1 MAALFQVDKYILA
14 VCIGGRLMAG
24 LRDVS
29 VLLEPKIVRSIRLTE
44 LLVAQLC
51 TYSMLSALC
60 FAYPLYLFDYSG
72 SSTLYGAVA
81 AIAFIPGVLATPVG
95 GILAD
100 RGRQREVLVALG
112 IALMTASLLSIP
124 MKRSLPLVVVVAAI
138 LCVQYGVQSLLKPML
153 QIETVRMAGE
163 KKVERATALV
173 SQVTM
178 VSNILGPVV
187 GTAVYG
193 CFGIDALCT
202 TASVAFAMSALL
214 FGGALKQN
222 ASSETMGDGATR
234 MTCRNDFRES
244 IRYLL
249 AAVLNL
255 ALVGLTIG
263 APIIVTKHLGM
274 QSSRVGVVEVA
285 LGLGGLTGSGLVS
298 IWPHRFS
305 LNGICRYVA
314 MICFGVVPIFV
325 TLLFGADVCVFTVF
339 TVGSAWV
346 MVWAAIASVEI
357 IAFVQ
362 RAAPTELCG
371 KVLSVVYT
379 VLSCATP
386 IGQLVYGL
394 AYDRWTPAIVFAGML
409 AVLTLTTALFY
420 RLKSRLWRLS

>member
-1 MAALFQVDKYILA
+1 
-14 VCIGGRLMAG
+14 MAG
-24 LRDVS
+24 MRRSGVS
-29 VLLEPKIVRSIRLTE
+29 LTQKTVRSIRLFG

-60 FAYPLYLFDYSG
+60 FAYPLYLFDCSG

-124 MKRSLPLVVVVAAI
+124 MKRSLPLAVVVVAI

-163 KKVERATALV
+163 GKVERATALV
-173 SQVTM
+173 SQSTM

-193 CFGIDALCT
+193 CFGIDTLCA
-202 TASVAFAMSALL
+202 TASVTFAISALL
-214 FGGALKQN
+214 FGGALRQN

-234 MTCRNDFRES
+234 TTCRNDFRES
-244 IRYLL
+244 IRYLLQNASLVAVILL

-274 QSSRVGVVEVA
+274 QSSFVGIIEVA
-285 LGLGGLTGSGLVS
+285 MGLGGLVGSGLVG

-305 LNGICRYVA
+305 FKGICRYVA
-314 MICFGVVPIFV
+314 MICLGVVPIIV
-325 TLLFGADVCVFTVF
+325 TLLSGPDEFAFVALAA
-339 TVGSAWV
+339 GSAWV
-346 MVWAAIASVEI
+346 MAWASIASVEI
-357 IAFVQ
+357 VSFVQ
-362 RAAPTELCG
+362 RSAPKELCG
-371 KVLSVVYT
+371 KVLALVYMM
-379 VLSCATP
+379 LSCATP

-394 AYDRWTPAIVFAGML
+394 AYDRWAPAIVFADML
-409 AVLTLTTALFY
+409 GVLTLMTALFY
-420 RLKSRLWRLS
+420 RLKSRLGRLS

>member
-1 MAALFQVDKYILA
+1 
-14 VCIGGRLMAG
+14 MAG
-24 LRDVS
+24 LRGVGVS
-29 VLLEPKIVRSIRLTE
+29 LKSKTVRSIRFAE

-60 FAYPLYLFDYSG
+60 FAYPLYLFDCSG

-81 AIAFIPGVLATPVG
+81 AIAFIPGVLATPIG

-124 MKRSLPLVVVVAAI
+124 MKRSLPLAVVVVAI

-193 CFGIDALCT
+193 CFGIDALCA
-202 TASVAFAMSALL
+202 TASATFAISALL
-214 FGGALKQN
+214 FGGALKRN
-222 ASSETMGDGATR
+222 ALSGMIGDSTTCSA
-234 MTCRNDFRES
+234 CRNDFRES
-244 IRYLL
+244 IRYLLQNASLVAVILL

-274 QSSRVGVVEVA
+274 RSSFVGIIEVA
-285 LGLGGLTGSGLVS
+285 MGLGGLVGSGLVG

-314 MICFGVVPIFV
+314 MICLGVVPIIV

-339 TVGSAWV
+339 AVGSAWV
-346 MVWAAIASVEI
+346 MVWTAIASVEI
-357 IAFVQ
+357 IALVQ
-362 RAAPTELCG
+362 LAAPTELCG

-420 RLKSRLWRLS
+420 RLKSRLWRLI

>member
-1 MAALFQVDKYILA
+1 
-14 VCIGGRLMAG
+14 MAG

-29 VLLEPKIVRSIRLTE
+29 ASLESKTVRSIRLTK

-51 TYSMLSALC
+51 AYSMLSALC
-60 FAYPLYLFDYSG
+60 FACPLYLFDCSG

-100 RGRQREVLVALG
+100 RGRHRGVLVVLG
-112 IALMTASLLSIP
+112 IVPMAASLLFIP
-124 MKRSLPLVVVVAAI
+124 MKRSLPLAIVVAAM
-138 LCVQYGVQSLLKPML
+138 LCVQYGIQSLLKPML
-153 QIETVRMAGE
+153 QIETVRMTGPE
-163 KKVERATALV
+163 KVERATALV
-173 SQVTM
+173 SQITM
-178 VSNILGPVV
+178 ASNILGPVV

-193 CFGIDALCT
+193 CFGIDALCA
-202 TASVAFAMSALL
+202 TASVTFAISALL

-222 ASSETMGDGATR
+222 ASSETMGDCATR
-234 MTCRNDFRES
+234 TTCRNDFRES
-244 IRYLL
+244 IRYLLQNSSLVAVILL

-274 QSSRVGVVEVA
+274 QSSCVGIVEVA
-285 LGLGGLTGSGLVS
+285 LGLGGLTGSGLVG

-314 MICFGVVPIFV
+314 MICFGVVPNIV
-325 TLLFGADVCVFTVF
+325 TLLSGPDELAFAALAA
-339 TVGSAWV
+339 GSTWV
-346 MVWAAIASVEI
+346 MAWASITSVEI
-357 IAFVQ
+357 VSFVQ
-362 RAAPTELCG
+362 RSAPKKLCG
-371 KVLSVVYT
+371 KVLALVYMT
-379 VLSCATP
+379 LSCATP
-386 IGQLVYGL
+386 IGQLIYGL

>member
-1 MAALFQVDKYILA
+1 
-14 VCIGGRLMAG
+14 MAG

-29 VLLEPKIVRSIRLTE
+29 VLLEPNIVRSIRLTE

-60 FAYPLYLFDYSG
+60 FAYPLYLFDCSG
-72 SSTLYGAVA
+72 SSTLYGAVVA
-81 AIAFIPGVLATPVG
+81 TAFMPGVLATPAG

-100 RGRQREVLVALG
+100 RGRHREVLVALG

-124 MKRSLPLVVVVAAI
+124 MKRSLPLAVVVVAI

-163 KKVERATALV
+163 EKVERATALV
-173 SQVTM
+173 SQMTM

-193 CFGIDALCT
+193 CFGIDTLCT
-202 TASVAFAMSALL
+202 TASVAFAISALL
-214 FGGALKQN
+214 FGSALKQN

-234 MTCRNDFRES
+234 TTCRNDFRES
-244 IRYLL
+244 IRYLLQNASLVAVILL

-274 QSSRVGVVEVA
+274 QSSFVGIIEVA
-285 LGLGGLTGSGLVS
+285 MGLGGLVGSGLVG

-305 LNGICRYVA
+305 FKGICRYVA
-314 MICFGVVPIFV
+314 MICLGVVPIIV
-325 TLLFGADVCVFTVF
+325 TLLSGPDEFAFVALAA
-339 TVGSAWV
+339 GSAWV
-346 MVWAAIASVEI
+346 MAWASIASVEI
-357 IAFVQ
+357 VSFVQ
-362 RAAPTELCG
+362 RSAPKELCG
-371 KVLSVVYT
+371 KVLALVYMM
-379 VLSCATP
+379 LSCATP

-394 AYDRWTPAIVFAGML
+394 AYDRWAPAIVFADML
-409 AVLTLTTALFY
+409 GVLTLMTALFY

>member
-1 MAALFQVDKYILA
+1 MRRISVSLA
-14 VCIGGRLMAG
+14 
-24 LRDVS
+24 
-29 VLLEPKIVRSIRLTE
+29 PKTVRSIRLFG

-51 TYSMLSALC
+51 AYSMLSALC
-60 FAYPLYLFDYSG
+60 FACPLYLFDCSG

-100 RGRQREVLVALG
+100 RGRRRGVLVVLG
-112 IALMTASLLSIP
+112 IVLMAASLLFIP
-124 MKRSLPLVVVVAAI
+124 MKRSLPLAVVVAAM
-138 LCVQYGVQSLLKPML
+138 LCVQYGIQSLLKPML
-153 QIETVRMAGE
+153 QIEAVCMTGQE
-163 KKVERATALV
+163 KVERATALV
-173 SQVTM
+173 SQIIM
-178 VSNILGPVV
+178 MSNILGPVV

-193 CFGIDALCT
+193 CFGIDTLCETAALT
-202 TASVAFAMSALL
+202 FTISALL

-234 MTCRNDFRES
+234 TTCRNDFWES
-244 IRYLL
+244 IRYLLQNASLVAVILL

-274 QSSRVGVVEVA
+274 QSSCVGIVEVA
-285 LGLGGLTGSGLVS
+285 LGLGGLTGSGLVG

-305 LNGICRYVA
+305 FNGICRYVA
-314 MICFGVVPIFV
+314 MICFGVAPIIV
-325 TLLFGADVCVFTVF
+325 TLLFGADVCVFAVF
-339 TVGSAWV
+339 AVGSAWV

-371 KVLSVVYT
+371 KVLSVVYM

-386 IGQLVYGL
+386 IGQLTYGV

-409 AVLTLTTALFY
+409 AVLTLTTVLFY

>member
-1 MAALFQVDKYILA
+1 
-14 VCIGGRLMAG
+14 MAG
-24 LRDVS
+24 LRDVGVS
-29 VLLEPKIVRSIRLTE
+29 LKSKTVRSIRLAE

-60 FAYPLYLFDYSG
+60 FAYPLYLFDCSG
-72 SSTLYGAVA
+72 SSTLYGAAV
-81 AIAFIPGVLATPVG
+81 AIAFIPGVLATPIG

-100 RGRQREVLVALG
+100 RGRHREALVALG

-124 MKRSLPLVVVVAAI
+124 MKHSLPLAVVVVAI
-138 LCVQYGVQSLLKPML
+138 LCVQYGAQSLLKPIL

-202 TASVAFAMSALL
+202 IASVTFAISALL
-214 FGGALKQN
+214 FGGVLKQN

-234 MTCRNDFRES
+234 TTCRNDFRES
-244 IRYLL
+244 IRYLLQNASLVAVILL

-274 QSSRVGVVEVA
+274 QSSCVGIIEA
-285 LGLGGLTGSGLVS
+285 AMGLGGLAGGGLVG
-298 IWPHRFS
+298 IWPHCFS
-305 LNGICRYVA
+305 FDGIHRYVV
-314 MICFGVVPIFV
+314 MICLGVIPIFV
-325 TLLFGADVCVFTVF
+325 ALLCGAHTLVLAALAA
-339 TVGSAWV
+339 GSAWV
-346 MVWAAIASVEI
+346 MVWASIASVEI
-357 IAFVQ
+357 VAFVQ
-362 RAAPTELCG
+362 RTAPTELCG
-371 KVLSVVYT
+371 KVLSVVYMA
-379 VLSCATP
+379 LSCATP

-394 AYDRWTPAIVFAGML
+394 AYDRWAPVTVFAAML
-409 AVLTLTTALFY
+409 VVLVLTAALFY
-420 RLKSRLWRLS
+420 RMKSRSRQTM

>member
-1 MAALFQVDKYILA
+1 
-14 VCIGGRLMAG
+14 MAG
-24 LRDVS
+24 MRRSGVS
-29 VLLEPKIVRSIRLTE
+29 LTQKTVRSIRLFG

-60 FAYPLYLFDYSG
+60 FAYPLYLFDCSG

-124 MKRSLPLVVVVAAI
+124 MKRSLPLAVVVVAI

-163 KKVERATALV
+163 GKVERATALV
-173 SQVTM
+173 SQSTM

-193 CFGIDALCT
+193 CFGIDTLCA
-202 TASVAFAMSALL
+202 TASVTFAISALL
-214 FGGALKQN
+214 FGGALRQN

-234 MTCRNDFRES
+234 TTCRNDFRES

-249 AAVLNL
+249 QNASLVAVILLAAVLNL
-255 ALVGLTIG
+255 ALIGLTIG

-274 QSSRVGVVEVA
+274 QSSFVGIIEVA
-285 LGLGGLTGSGLVS
+285 MGLGGLVGSGLVG

-305 LNGICRYVA
+305 FKGICRYVA
-314 MICFGVVPIFV
+314 MICLGVVPIIV
-325 TLLFGADVCVFTVF
+325 TLLSGPDEFAFVALAA
-339 TVGSAWV
+339 GSAWV
-346 MVWAAIASVEI
+346 MAWASIASVEI
-357 IAFVQ
+357 VSFVQ
-362 RAAPTELCG
+362 RSAPKELCG
-371 KVLSVVYT
+371 KVLALVYMM
-379 VLSCATP
+379 LSCATP

-394 AYDRWTPAIVFAGML
+394 AYDRWAPAIVFADML
-409 AVLTLTTALFY
+409 GVLTLMTALFY
-420 RLKSRLWRLS
+420 WLKSRLWRLS

>member
-1 MAALFQVDKYILA
+1 
-14 VCIGGRLMAG
+14 MAG
-24 LRDVS
+24 MRRISVS
-29 VLLEPKIVRSIRLTE
+29 LAPKTVRSIRLFG

-51 TYSMLSALC
+51 AYSMLSALC
-60 FAYPLYLFDYSG
+60 FACPLYLFDCSG

-81 AIAFIPGVLATPVG
+81 AIAFMPGVLATPVG

-100 RGRQREVLVALG
+100 RGRHRGVLVVLG
-112 IALMTASLLSIP
+112 IVLMATSLLFIP
-124 MKRSLPLVVVVAAI
+124 MKRSLPLAVVVTAM
-138 LCVQYGVQSLLKPML
+138 LCVQYGIQSLLKPML
-153 QIETVRMAGE
+153 QIETVRMTGQE
-163 KKVERATALV
+163 KVERATALV
-173 SQVTM
+173 SQITM
-178 VSNILGPVV
+178 MSNILGPVV

-193 CFGIDALCT
+193 CVGIDTLCETAALT
-202 TASVAFAMSALL
+202 FAMSALL

-234 MTCRNDFRES
+234 TTCRNDFRES
-244 IRYLL
+244 IRYLLQNASLVAGILL

-274 QSSRVGVVEVA
+274 QSSCVGIVEVA
-285 LGLGGLTGSGLVS
+285 LGLGGLVGSGLVG

-314 MICFGVVPIFV
+314 MICFGVVPIIV

-339 TVGSAWV
+339 AVGSAWV

-371 KVLSVVYT
+371 KVLSVVYM

-386 IGQLVYGL
+386 IGQLTYGV
-394 AYDRWTPAIVFAGML
+394 AYDRWTPASVFAGML

-420 RLKSRLWRLS
+420 RLKSRLWRMS

>member
-1 MAALFQVDKYILA
+1 
-14 VCIGGRLMAG
+14 MAG
-24 LRDVS
+24 MRRSGVS
-29 VLLEPKIVRSIRLTE
+29 LTQKTVRSIRLFG

-60 FAYPLYLFDYSG
+60 FAYPLYLFDCSG

-124 MKRSLPLVVVVAAI
+124 MKRSLPLAVVVVAI

-163 KKVERATALV
+163 GKVERATALV
-173 SQVTM
+173 SQSTM

-193 CFGIDALCT
+193 CFGIDTLCA
-202 TASVAFAMSALL
+202 TASVTFAISALL
-214 FGGALKQN
+214 VGGALRQN

-234 MTCRNDFRES
+234 TTCRNDFRES
-244 IRYLL
+244 IRYLLQNASLVAVILL

-274 QSSRVGVVEVA
+274 QSSFVGIIEVA
-285 LGLGGLTGSGLVS
+285 MGLGGLVGSGLVG

-305 LNGICRYVA
+305 FKGICRYVA
-314 MICFGVVPIFV
+314 MICLGVVPIIV
-325 TLLFGADVCVFTVF
+325 TLLSGPDEFAFVALAA
-339 TVGSAWV
+339 GSAWV
-346 MVWAAIASVEI
+346 MAWASIASVEI
-357 IAFVQ
+357 VSFVQ
-362 RAAPTELCG
+362 RSAPKELCG
-371 KVLSVVYT
+371 KVLALVYMM
-379 VLSCATP
+379 LSCATP

-394 AYDRWTPAIVFAGML
+394 AYDRWAPAIVFADML
-409 AVLTLTTALFY
+409 GVLTLMTALFY

>member
-1 MAALFQVDKYILA
+1 
-14 VCIGGRLMAG
+14 MAG
-24 LRDVS
+24 LRDVR
-29 VLLEPKIVRSIRLTE
+29 VLLEPKTVRSIRLAE

-60 FAYPLYLFDYSG
+60 FAYPLYLFDCSG
-72 SSTLYGAVA
+72 SSTLYGVVV

-100 RGRQREVLVALG
+100 RGRHREVLVSLG
-112 IALMTASLLSIP
+112 IALMAASLLSIP
-124 MKRSLPLVVVVAAI
+124 MKHSLPLAGVVVAI

-163 KKVERATALV
+163 EKVERATALV
-173 SQVTM
+173 SQSTM

-193 CFGIDALCT
+193 CFGIDTLCA
-202 TASVAFAMSALL
+202 TASVTFAISALL
-214 FGGALKQN
+214 FGDALKQN

-234 MTCRNDFRES
+234 TTCRNDFRES
-244 IRYLL
+244 IRYLLQNASLVAVILL

-274 QSSRVGVVEVA
+274 QSSCVGIVEVA
-285 LGLGGLTGSGLVS
+285 LGLGGLVGSGLVG

-314 MICFGVVPIFV
+314 MICFGVVPIIV
-325 TLLFGADVCVFTVF
+325 TLLSGPDEFAFAALAA
-339 TVGSAWV
+339 GSAWV
-346 MVWAAIASVEI
+346 MAWASITSVEI
-357 IAFVQ
+357 VSFVQ
-362 RAAPTELCG
+362 RSAPKELCG
-371 KVLSVVYT
+371 KVLALVYMA
-379 VLSCATP
+379 LSCATP

-420 RLKSRLWRLS
+420 RLKSRLWRMS

>member
-1 MAALFQVDKYILA
+1 
-14 VCIGGRLMAG
+14 MAG
-24 LRDVS
+24 MRRSSVS
-29 VLLEPKIVRSIRLTE
+29 LAPKTVRSIRLFG

-51 TYSMLSALC
+51 AYSMLSALC
-60 FAYPLYLFDYSG
+60 FACPLYLFDCSG

-100 RGRQREVLVALG
+100 RGRHRGVLVVLG
-112 IALMTASLLSIP
+112 IVLMAASLLFIP
-124 MKRSLPLVVVVAAI
+124 MKCSLPLAVVVAAM
-138 LCVQYGVQSLLKPML
+138 LCVQYGIQSLLKPML
-153 QIETVRMAGE
+153 QIEAVCMTGQE
-163 KKVERATALV
+163 KVERATALV
-173 SQVTM
+173 SQIIM
-178 VSNILGPVV
+178 MSNILGPVV

-193 CFGIDALCT
+193 CFGIDTLCETAALT
-202 TASVAFAMSALL
+202 FTISALL

-234 MTCRNDFRES
+234 TTRRNDFREL
-244 IRYLL
+244 IRYLSQNSSL
-249 AAVLNL
+249 LVVFLIAAILNL

-263 APIIVTKHLGM
+263 APVIVAKHLGM
-274 QSSRVGVVEVA
+274 QSSFVGIIEVA
-285 LGLGGLTGSGLVS
+285 MGLGGLVGSGLVG

-305 LNGICRYVA
+305 FKGICQYVA
-314 MICFGVVPIFV
+314 MICLGVVPIIV
-325 TLLFGADVCVFTVF
+325 TLLFGTDVCVFTVF
-339 TVGSAWV
+339 AVGSAWV

-371 KVLSVVYT
+371 KVLSVVYM

-386 IGQLVYGL
+386 IGQLTYGV

-409 AVLTLTTALFY
+409 AVLTLTTVLFY